1 METGTRL
8 VRLDAGKDLLE
19 AIKEYAEKNKI
30 GGAAFFAIG
39 GLRKARFGV
48 IEVDAKGVPVEPTTY
63 RPIEFAEPNAVYEL
77 LSCIGD
83 VSRMGKDTIVHAHV
97 QFADHEGR
105 VHGGHL
111 LPGSIIY
118 PTLELA
124 MFPTAPAKR
133 QYDKSV
139 RLNLLV
145 NGWKK

>member
-1 METGTRL
+1 MEVGTRL
-8 VRLDAGKDLLE
+8 VRLDSGKDLLE

-39 GLRKARFGV
+39 GLRKARFG
-48 IEVDAKGVPVEPTTY
+48 ILKVDKNGAPVEPTAY
-63 RPIEFAEPNAVYEL
+63 EPVEFAEPNAVYEL

-83 VSRMGKDTIVHAHV
+83 VSKLGKDTIVHAHIQV
-97 QFADHEGR
+97 ADHEGR

-118 PTLELA
+118 PTLEL
-124 MFPTAPAKR
+124 MVMQTGPAR
-133 QYDKSV
+133 REYDKSV

-145 NGWKK
+145 KQ